1 MLGEAET
8 REVLAERGR
17 VDVTCEYCG
26 RRRSFDPIDVAN
38 LFDNRA
44 VAGPDSLQ

>member
-1 MLGEAET
+1 
-8 REVLAERGR
+8 

-26 RRRSFDPIDVAN
+26 RRRSFDPIDVAK